1 MKPKCNN
8 SQCLVLFDLQI
19 ATEDHGADW
28 MEQAQADAYFVD
40 FLRDAQDTTGDEPD
54 DAEPET
60 PKVYEPI
67 PSFQALSER
76 LGLYLQQY
84 NEAVRGNAMDL
95 VFFKVRK
102 RALM

>member
-1 MKPKCNN
+1 M
-8 SQCLVLFDLQI
+8 
-19 ATEDHGADW
+19 TEDHGADLLG
-28 MEQAQADAYFVD
+28 QLQADTYFVD
-40 FLRDAQDTTGDEPD
+40 FLRDAPECTGDEPD

-84 NEAVRGNAMDL
+84 NEAVRGSTMDL
-95 VFFKVRK
+95 VFFKVRM
-102 RALM
+102 RALTQGLQCW